1 MARLSKKQLLQK
13 IVSCED
19 MLQGSVVALNARCGK
34 KGCKCE
40 QGEYHGTSFYL
51 SYREQGRTQMVYL
64 KKELVPEVKR
74 RLKHFKRYK
83 VFGEQLA
90 KLNLKDLRTK
100 G

>member
-1 MARLSKKQLLQK
+1 MAGLTKKQLLKK

-19 MLQGSVVALNARCGK
+19 MLQGSVVELNARCGK

-51 SYREQGRTQMVYL
+51 SYREKGRTRMVYL
-64 KKELVPEVKR
+64 KKDLVPEVRR
-74 RLKHFKRYK
+74 RLKQFKRYK
-83 VFGEQLA
+83 ALGERLA
-90 KLNLKDLRTK
+90 KHNLKALRTK